1 MKIYV
6 GNLSFE
12 VTKEELQQEF
22 MAFGEVT
29 SVDIVSDKFTGESKG
44 FGFVEMPVL
53 SEGQAAVTGLNG
65 KLLQNRHIRVSG
77 ARERSTGGGGSYQSR
92 RSGGFRGGSSGGR
105 SSGKS
110 GGRGGGRSGGFGKG
124 RSGKTRW

>member
-1 MKIYV
+1 MNIYV
-6 GNLSFE
+6 GNLSAE
-12 VTKEELQQEF
+12 TTGDELRLEF

-29 SVDIVSDKFTGESKG
+29 SVDIVFDKFSGKSKG

-65 KLLQNRHIRVSG
+65 KLVQNRQIRVSG

-105 SSGKS
+105 SGGKS

-124 RSGKTRW
+124 RGGKTRW